1 MIDMIIYNYN
11 LHIQTEEKIFKEHK
25 RRVHNCFISSGHS
38 ESYINA
44 NVTNIDSTIYGTLKH
59 HNINNALNLAKL
71 IFDGTN
77 DIFYDVESDL
87 FKINNLSRN
96 FDDIYSYLN
105 KNIGYLKVFFMTVCG
120 ICPFLSLITY
130 PSSQNKVN
138 SIESITKAINSY
150 SDKELFILLLKSLHL
165 FADVQQGMIN
175 YALESKE
182 NFILFLQGAA
192 YSQDSKQQLWE
203 IFSLGLDNTTLK
215 DSLLSFITDYCKY
228 YSQLYTSY
236 NLKYLL

>member
-1 MIDMIIYNYN
+1 MIIYNYD
-11 LHIQTEEKIFKEHK
+11 LHNQTEEKIFKEHK

-44 NVTNIDSTIYGTLKH
+44 NVTNVDSTIYGTLKH

-105 KNIGYLKVFFMTVCG
+105 KNIGYLKVFFMTVRG
-120 ICPFLSLITY
+120 LCPFLTLIPTLSY
-130 PSSQNKVN
+130 QCKTNP
-138 SIESITKAINSY
+138 IETIKKILNTY
-150 SDKELFILLLKSLHL
+150 SDMDLFVFLLKSLHL
-165 FADVQQGMIN
+165 HTDMQQSIIN
-175 YALESKE
+175 YALQTKE

-192 YSQDSKQQLWE
+192 YSQDAKQQLWE

-236 NLKYLL
+236 NLNHLL